1 MLYLSALN
9 AIIMINFHFCISLNS
24 GLHNNMTWFIEGLPD
39 LSYQCEGYGLWVWA
53 SGDQLSYML
62 LIINLDS

>member
-1 MLYLSALN
+1 
-9 AIIMINFHFCISLNS
+9 
-24 GLHNNMTWFIEGLPD
+24 MTWFIEGLPD